1 MFAASVYHAG
11 LGKPRR
17 GGMFACYKYT
27 APTGLG
33 GGACKPAATNM
44 PPLRG
49 LVGIP

>member
-1 MFAASVYHAG
+1 
-11 LGKPRR
+11 
-17 GGMFACYKYT
+17 MFACYKYT

-49 LVGIP
+49 LAEACKPAATNMPPLRGLVGIP